1 MTCLTRTLSKMWSIL
16 CQLQKLWNFSIEI
29 WVNVKL
35 TFGELWVKIGS
46 IQSKSVTE
54 ILSSFVFTTTI
65 FLTNSVRSESVLS
78 PYKPHFFDGFNP
90 GPISFTFQEDPP
102 PKYTPTAEVVS
113 RRQSSSDY
121 PPLTS
126 SEKTVSRQQSMQLPP
141 NEIVTSNN
149 QQSSKYS
156 SADNNYNETFDRNG
170 VDR

>member
-1 MTCLTRTLSKMWSIL
+1 MWSIL
-16 CQLQKLWNFSIEI
+16 YQLQKLWNFLTEI

-46 IQSKSVTE
+46 IQSTSCRF
-54 ILSSFVFTTTI
+54 IIIFYLQSFYLI
-65 FLTNSVRSESVLS
+65 RVRSESVLS

-121 PPLTS
+121 PPIAS
-126 SEKTVSRQQSMQLPP
+126 SEKSVSRQQSMQMPP

-149 QQSSKYS
+149 QQSLKYS
-156 SADNNYNETFDRNG
+156 LADNDNNDAFDRNG
-170 VDR
+170 VER